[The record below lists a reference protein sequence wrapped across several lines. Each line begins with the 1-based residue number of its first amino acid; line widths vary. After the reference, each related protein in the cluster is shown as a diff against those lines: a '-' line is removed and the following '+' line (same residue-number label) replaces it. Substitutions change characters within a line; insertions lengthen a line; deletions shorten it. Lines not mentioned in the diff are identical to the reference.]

1 LMPSLLLTTVDVLMF
16 HSITSVEETKT
27 ELVSSTLEITSSLL
41 SILQQT
47 ADSFTMEDHTLFVR
61 LSSILLL
68 NILFMVRDTILKLCT
83 TSILLLPLEES
94 LFFLSSLIDLQTP
107 LILIL
112 QLLLSLSNSFMTFLN
127 SLTALAVMERLN
139 PFLMSPDSGVSMSLA
154 ITMDTTQMQPDQMLA
169 VDQTVL
175 EHIVV
180 MVSLMPTSFA
190 IMEPETPTQLEVL
203 VVSTAVFLL
212 VVMVFLT
219 QMKSVM
225 METMITLTDVHQSVD
240 PSAVT
245 ESLMMSLSNVIMEH
259 STATHNP
266 MHAVPTVV
274 FHFVEM
280 V

>member
-1 LMPSLLLTTVDVLMF
+1 
-16 HSITSVEETKT
+16 
-27 ELVSSTLEITSSLL
+27 
-41 SILQQT
+41 
-47 ADSFTMEDHTLFVR
+47 
-61 LSSILLL
+61 
-68 NILFMVRDTILKLCT
+68 
-83 TSILLLPLEES
+83 
-94 LFFLSSLIDLQTP
+94 
-107 LILIL
+107 
-112 QLLLSLSNSFMTFLN
+112 
-127 SLTALAVMERLN
+127 
-139 PFLMSPDSGVSMSLA
+139 
-154 ITMDTTQMQPDQMLA
+154 
-169 VDQTVL
+169 VL